1 MCPSRAR
8 CDRVDCCFSEL
19 ELYNCTNRPSS
30 SSHRNVTCSR
40 HEIAEELSFKSQHL
54 KGTPHIAEVSSSCT
68 RYRKSTI
75 APPSGGKRIWRKHAR
90 TTENKLDS
98 CKIINWCYQ
107 CRTIVRTIEY
117 FKESAVVSF
126 ALVYLNFNNLLLFL
140 HENMLLIFVVLVG
153 ITCWTF

>member
-8 CDRVDCCFSEL
+8 CDRVDCCFGEL

-30 SSHRNVTCSR
+30 SSHRNVTYYR

-75 APPSGGKRIWRKHAR
+75 APPSGGKRI
-90 TTENKLDS
+90 
-98 CKIINWCYQ
+98 
-107 CRTIVRTIEY
+107 
-117 FKESAVVSF
+117 
-126 ALVYLNFNNLLLFL
+126 
-140 HENMLLIFVVLVG
+140 
-153 ITCWTF
+153 